1 MGVIVNQVCNCTFF
15 QKNCLRLSFA
25 NLCHSAGLCQEPTL
39 FTTSP
44 ALAIPKA
51 IARAG
56 IDEKQVDFY
65 EINEAFAVSF
75 FLWLIDRMV
84 SLISN
89 NFCGIYQLVRMFASN
104 IVFY

>member
-1 MGVIVNQVCNCTFF
+1 MSVIVNQVCNCVF
-15 QKNCLRLSFA
+15 QKNCLCVLYA

-75 FLWLIDRMV
+75 FSVVDG
-84 SLISN
+84 N
-89 NFCGIYQLVRMFASN
+89 DG
-104 IVFY
+104 VFDQQYLL